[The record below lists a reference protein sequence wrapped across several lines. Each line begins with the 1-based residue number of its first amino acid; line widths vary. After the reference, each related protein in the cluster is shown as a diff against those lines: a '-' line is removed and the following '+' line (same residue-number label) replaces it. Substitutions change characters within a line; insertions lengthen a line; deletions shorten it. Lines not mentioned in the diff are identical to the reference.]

1 MMHRLKNRIRLQSA
15 SSEILK
21 QPLASRLFALMVL
34 SISLI
39 SFGCASPQTNSNAT
53 MNRNTSVGANSNAV
67 ANMNTNSSAGVGSSA
82 FASREPEQYSLTMS
96 VTGQGSANNKQG
108 TLPPQNIEF
117 ARMGTDRRWALN
129 LPAIGQVAYLEKAG
143 VKYLLLPS
151 RSQYVEIS
159 PEALG
164 VQLGNVMTPSAIVEQ
179 LKPRTQYENVGTETV
194 NGRAAT
200 KYRFVGAADTRTKAG
215 TVQSESYIYMDE
227 ATGLP
232 LRADLNFASTSGGQA
247 HGFIETRDINLNP
260 DAKLFEVPAT
270 FKKVTTEELKQ
281 QVQGFIQFVRMLA
294 PAMSQQVG
302 GNSAMPQSAPPAGG
316 NSTATPPPPT
326 NRP

>member
-1 MMHRLKNRIRLQSA
+1 MNNRLKNINHSAGASPENRSQSVAARLA
-15 SSEILK
+15 G
-21 QPLASRLFALMVL
+21 LMLL

-39 SFGCASPQTNSNAT
+39 SFGCATSQPNSNAA
-53 MNRNTSVGANSNAV
+53 ANSNTGVGATSTPAPA
-67 ANMNTNSSAGVGSSA
+67 ANSNTAGNTGVGSAA
-82 FASREPEQYSLTMS
+82 FAAREPEQYSLVMS

-117 ARMGTDRRWALN
+117 ARMGSDRRWALN
-129 LPAIGQVAYLEKAG
+129 LPTIGQVAYLEKAG
-143 VKYLLLPS
+143 LKYLILPS

-179 LKPRTQYENVGTETV
+179 LKPRTQYENVGSETI
-194 NGRAAT
+194 NGRTAT

-232 LRADLNFASTSGGQA
+232 LRADLNFASSSGGQA
-247 HGFIETRDINLNP
+247 TGFIETRDLNLNP

-281 QVQGFIQFVRMLA
+281 QVQGFIQFVRLLA
-294 PAMSQQVG
+294 PAMSQQIG
-302 GNSAMPQSAPPAGG
+302 GNATTTPQAAPSAAPE
-316 NSTATPPPPT
+316 
-326 NRP
+326 RR